1 MWFWLGLVVRHD
13 MQRQPNVLRW
23 GEVVYSIWHNF
34 DVISFF
40 FVSSY
45 FYWWRTEGL
54 GSEWIEHMYTIDGIH
69 REAIIDCNETME
81 LKPISEYWVT
91 IKQLHTIFPKS
102 INRINQGGNN
112 WSWDFRDFL
121 RLLRFFSDS
130 AAAAFSSPASSAVQ
144 KKSEKSVKS
153 QN

>member
-54 GSEWIEHMYTIDGIH
+54 GPEWIEHMYTIDGIH

-91 IKQLHTIFPKS
+91 IKQLHTVFSKS
-102 INRINQGGNN
+102 INRINNLMETKGGTTDLET
-112 WSWDFRDFL
+112 SETFWDFSDFFLIRL
-121 RLLRFFSDS
+121 RLRFRLRLRVQFRKNLK
-130 AAAAFSSPASSAVQ
+130 SP
-144 KKSEKSVKS
+144 
-153 QN
+153 